1 MLKPL
6 PSGYQPR
13 FTVSPPLS
21 LYIHIPWCIRK
32 CPYCDFNSHET
43 GDSQPPE
50 SAYVDAL
57 IADLENDLPLIWG
70 RTVNTLF
77 IGGGTPSLFSARSI
91 ENLLSQ
97 LRARLRF
104 GPDTEI
110 TLEANPG
117 TVDAERFK
125 ELRAAGINRLSIG
138 IQSFDDDSLRRL
150 GRIHTGQQAHRAVEL
165 ARAAG
170 FENINL
176 DLMFGLPEQTARM
189 AEDDLQT
196 AIELQPEHISYYQL
210 TIEPNTLF
218 YIHPPA
224 ACDDDLIWKM
234 QEEAKQLLA
243 SHGYTQ
249 YEVSAYARQQ
259 RRCRHNLNYWQ
270 FGDYLGI
277 GAGAH
282 SKLTDPHTQS
292 VTRLTKV
299 RHPQH
304 YLASAG
310 SSHCV
315 QTRNPLQTEEIAL
328 EFMMNALRLTDGFET
343 RLFTTHTGLPLSFL
357 QTELETAVEKGL
369 ISRDALHV
377 RPTELGKRYL
387 NDLLE
392 LFLPA

>member
-6 PSGYQPR
+6 LSGHQPR
-13 FTVSPPLS
+13 FNTPLPLS

-32 CPYCDFNSHET
+32 CPYCDFNSHES
-43 GDSQPPE
+43 GDTPPPE

-57 IADLENDLPLIWG
+57 VTDLENDLPLIWG
-70 RTVNTLF
+70 RTINTLF

-104 GPDTEI
+104 GTDTEI

-117 TVDAERFK
+117 AVDAERFR
-125 ELRAAGINRLSIG
+125 EFRAAGINRLSIG
-138 IQSFDDDSLRRL
+138 IQSFDDGSLRKL
-150 GRIHTGQQAHRAVEL
+150 GRIHTGQQARHAVEL
-165 ARAAG
+165 AQAAG

-176 DLMFGLPEQTARM
+176 DLMFALPEQTPEMARR
-189 AEDDLQT
+189 DLQT

-210 TIEPNTLF
+210 TIEPNTPF
-218 YIHPPA
+218 YHQPPPS
-224 ACDDDLIWKM
+224 CDDDLIWKM

-243 SHGYTQ
+243 GYSYTQ

-259 RRCRHNLNYWQ
+259 RCRHNLNYWQ

-292 VTRLTKV
+292 ITRLTKV
-299 RHPQH
+299 RHPRQ
-304 YLASAG
+304 YLAHAG
-310 SSHCV
+310 SPRCIR
-315 QTRNPLQTEEIAL
+315 TRNSLTAKEIAL
-328 EFMMNALRLTDGFET
+328 EFMMNALRLVDGFDT
-343 RLFTTHTGLPLSFL
+343 RLFTAHTGLPPAFL
-357 QTELETAVEKGL
+357 KMELETAVEKGL
-369 ISRDALHV
+369 IIKDALHI
-377 RPTELGKRYL
+377 RPTSLGKRYL
-387 NDLLE
+387 NNLLE
-392 LFLPA
+392 LFLPI